1 MGNND
6 KIMNK
11 IILKIQKLKVHII
24 YTIQRNYNY
33 ELKIFLILYIFLY
46 H

>member
-11 IILKIQKLKVHII
+11 IILKIQKLMVHK

-33 ELKIFLILYIFLY
+33 ELKIFLILYILHY

>member
-1 MGNND
+1 
-6 KIMNK
+6 MNK
-11 IILKIQKLKVHII
+11 IILKIQKLMVHK

-33 ELKIFLILYIFLY
+33 ELKSKDLSNTLHSSLSF